1 MAKEYPSDRKIKEM
15 YLRAVNEYPT
25 KGSAWH
31 VRITADDL
39 SCPASYIRKV
49 LTELE
54 EKGEI

>member
-1 MAKEYPSDRKIKEM
+1 M